1 MMKLIWMMFAVVIVG
16 AGALIYRNFS
26 LASRQEK
33 IHEQGSSVIPF
44 DLNQTTHIFKKT
56 DSGGIQQ
63 VVVKDITTD
72 AGQIPVIRMH
82 LQMEASYFQ
91 QGNFSDPMALHGD
104 SMPGVEALAQSAGKI
119 KITYSELE
127 NGAQIAYESED
138 TDTIAAIHQW
148 FDAQVSDHGADAIGQ

>member
-1 MMKLIWMMFAVVIVG
+1 MKLILVIL
-16 AGALIYRNFS
+16 AGAIIGVVVFFKYVS
-26 LASRQEK
+26 PPPSRQEV
-33 IHEQGSSVIPF
+33 IHEQGASVMPF
-44 DLNQTTHIFKKT
+44 DLDQTTHIFEKT

-63 VVVKDITTD
+63 VIVKDANSAD
-72 AGQIPVIRMH
+72 QIPMIRMH

-104 SMPGVEALAQSAGKI
+104 SMPGVEALSQSAGKI

-127 NGAQIAYESED
+127 NGAQITYESDDAVTVE
-138 TDTIAAIHQW
+138 AIHQW

>member
-1 MMKLIWMMFAVVIVG
+1 MKLVLVILAGAIVG
-16 AGALIYRNFS
+16 VVVFFKYVS
-26 LASRQEK
+26 PPPSRQEK
-33 IHEQGSSVIPF
+33 IHEQGSNVMPF

-56 DSGGIQQ
+56 ASGGIQQ

-72 AGQIPVIRMH
+72 AGQIPVIRMN
-82 LQMEASYFQ
+82 LKMEASYFQ

>member
-1 MMKLIWMMFAVVIVG
+1 MKLVLVILAGAIVG
-16 AGALIYRNFS
+16 VVVFFKYVS
-26 LASRQEK
+26 PPPSRQEM
-33 IHEQGSSVIPF
+33 IHEQGSSVMPF

-63 VVVKDITTD
+63 VVVKDRTAD

-104 SMPGVEALAQSAGKI
+104 SMPGVEELAHAAGKI
-119 KITYSELE
+119 KITYSDLE
-127 NGAQIAYESED
+127 NGAQITYETED
-138 TDTIAAIHQW
+138 AAVVKAIHQW